1 MIMRV
6 RDIVNKWKVPND
18 GTRTIMESI
27 MIPEVQKAF
36 DDWIKRVPKGYFVL
50 IGGLALSFHGIVRS
64 TEDVDCLYKS
74 NFDLPEEVVGFNHH
88 RTSAF
93 EHKRTGVEI
102 ETVYPELF
110 PRISKTL
117 VQNVFD
123 TAIDHN
129 GVLIASKS
137 GIVALKAQAMRTGAK
152 GARDR
157 SDIMEL
163 LELGDIDVSDYDI
176 SEDAIAYI
184 EHLRT
189 ELTAPHPF
197 NRG

>member
-1 MIMRV
+1 MRV
-6 RDIVNKWKVPND
+6 RDIVAKWKVPND

-27 MIPEVQKAF
+27 MVPEVGLAF
-36 DDWIKRVPKGYFVL
+36 NAWIKQIPKGNFVL

-64 TEDVDCLYKS
+64 TEDVDCLYLS
-74 NFDLPEEVVGFNHH
+74 GNVIPEEVVGFNHH
-88 RTSAF
+88 RKSAF

-102 ETVYPELF
+102 ETVYPEMF
-110 PRISKTL
+110 PRISSSL
-117 VQNVFD
+117 VQQVFN
-123 TAIDHN
+123 TAINHD

-163 LELGDIDVSDYDI
+163 LELGDIDVSGYDI
-176 SEDAIAYI
+176 SEDAVKYI
-184 EHLRT
+184 DHLRN

-197 NRG
+197 EKR